1 VRSEF
6 TLVIGN
12 KNYSSWSLRAW
23 LVLKYFEIPF
33 TEILV
38 SLYQQGSKETILKH
52 SPSGKVPA
60 LIHKGRTIWESMAI
74 CEYLA
79 EIFPQNKLWPEEP
92 EARAIAR
99 SISAEMH
106 AGFQSLRHNMSM
118 NLRASF
124 TGKRTGR
131 MSIFSVSLRFGG
143 NPGNDLVRAAILQL
157 PMPCTL
163 HS

>member
-1 VRSEF
+1 
-6 TLVIGN
+6 
-12 KNYSSWSLRAW
+12 
-23 LVLKYFEIPF
+23 
-33 TEILV
+33 
-38 SLYQQGSKETILKH
+38 LKH

-60 LIHKGRTIWESMAI
+60 LIHKGRTIWESIAI

-124 TGKRTGR
+124 TGKGR
-131 MSIFSVSLRFGG
+131 GPGVDEDIQRSVAIWRESRERFGKG
-143 NPGNDLVRAAILQL
+143 GDFTIADAMYAPLVTRFKTYGVELSGVEKGYCDTILALAAMQEWYEAARNEPHII
-157 PMPCTL
+157 PEFE
-163 HS
+163 